1 MGKIKIGAKIALG
14 FGIIILLTFGLSA
27 ITYYSLT
34 QIQIAK
40 SNQEKFTLPAQ
51 EIATGMNLQ
60 SRITALNTVRFLY
73 YRNPDFQVGMFAS
86 IAELLKSN
94 DSLRA
99 LVDENPQLSASILT
113 GREQR
118 ATALQGWSAL
128 LHDFSATNKRMD
140 ENSVLLM
147 EAAVQVDAALKSFV
161 TNVNNKMTADVAD
174 SNMPS
179 LTRGKD
185 VLNMAYGYVITFDEI
200 RIKFWQLENANDY
213 VGIGELTR
221 QSGALLKE
229 LEALLSGI
237 KDPANIR
244 ALEDAVQKL
253 NAYNQA
259 CMERLTTGQ
268 AMQTQLAQLA
278 QASANTMELVESVS
292 GIANQDTVISDEQV
306 SAAVLRAVQYITIIS
321 IIVLLV
327 AVFVTYRITAMVTRP
342 LGKITHA
349 LDKLSKGDFNIDLP
363 AAMLQRGDELGI
375 LVRDLERV
383 CQSLSNTINDMHDSS
398 ETVSVSAT
406 EISQGNRDLSNRTQH
421 QASAV
426 EETASALEQMTGSVK
441 KMADNARQANSL
453 SNSARQA
460 AQEGEQVITSTVAAM
475 QEVTVSSHKIN
486 DIINVVNEIAFQTN
500 LLALNAA
507 VEAARAGEAGK
518 GFAVVAGEVRNLAAR
533 SADAAKEI
541 QTLITDSVTKIMHG
555 NELVAKSG
563 ASLEEI
569 IKNVQ
574 KVGDIINEISTASSE
589 QATGI
594 DEINR
599 AVNQMDQAIQQNAAL
614 VEQISAAADN
624 LDSTASTSL
633 KDVRRFNTRARS
645 SQKALPEA

>member
-1 MGKIKIGAKIALG
+1 MGKMKIGAKIALG

-73 YRNPDFQVGMFAS
+73 YRNPDFQAGMFAS

-94 DSLRA
+94 DSLRV
-99 LVDENPQLSASILT
+99 LVDENPQLSASILA

-221 QSGALLKE
+221 QAGALLKE

-259 CMERLTTGQ
+259 CMERLTMGQ

-363 AAMLQRGDELGI
+363 AAMLRRGDELGI

-398 ETVSVSAT
+398 ETVSISAT